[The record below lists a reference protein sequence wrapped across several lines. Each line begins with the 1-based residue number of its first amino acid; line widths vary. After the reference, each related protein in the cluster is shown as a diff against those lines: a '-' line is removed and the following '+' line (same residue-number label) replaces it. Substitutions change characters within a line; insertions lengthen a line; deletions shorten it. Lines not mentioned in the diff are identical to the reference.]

1 MGSVGM
7 VLCGTRVAANGRD
20 QEAQS
25 SIYGGF
31 MHVTAMG
38 PAAAPTQCYLAL

>member
-7 VLCGTRVAANGRD
+7 VLCGTRCSERSGPGG
-20 QEAQS
+20 
-25 SIYGGF
+25 SILYGGF